1 MWCKSQQNVLTNS
14 KYNSIVI
21 AVDEFYINR
30 KEADIVDENEVS
42 RSTKR
47 DLEE

>member
-1 MWCKSQQNVLTNS
+1 MYLKVLTNS

-21 AVDEFYINR
+21 VFDEFYINR
-30 KEADIVDENEVS
+30 KKADRVDTNDVS